1 MGGAGGFILFLV
13 IGVLVIVGKIL
24 QAAQEEKA
32 RAERQR
38 KGSRG
43 GATRRTEY
51 SAPAQEVRQFLE
63 QIRRRQSQMEV
74 KQRTAATPATQTPRA
89 ARPAQ
94 KSPRRDACDS
104 DAKHSAHRG
113 AEKVRG
119 DAASRIARAQASVSQ
134 ATQRI
139 VDQKKRLQAIRS
151 SPKAT
156 RRSRKLERAERARET
171 AELVPLESIT
181 RAGLWAH
188 LDDPADL
195 RRAIVLS
202 EILGPPLALRRQD

>member
-1 MGGAGGFILFLV
+1 MGGAGGFILVLV
-13 IGVLVIVGKIL
+13 IGVLVVVGKIL

-38 KGSRG
+38 KGSQG
-43 GATRRTEY
+43 GATRTTEY
-51 SAPAQEVRQFLE
+51 AAPAQEVREFLE
-63 QIRRRQSQMEV
+63 QVRRGQSQIAAQ
-74 KQRTAATPATQTPRA
+74 QRTAATPPTQTRRA

-94 KSPRRDACDS
+94 ESPRGDACDS
-104 DAKHSAHRG
+104 DAERSAHRG
-113 AEKVRG
+113 AEKVREG
-119 DAASRIARAQASVSQ
+119 ATARIARAQASVSQ

-156 RRSRKLERAERARET
+156 RRARKLEREERARE
-171 AELVPLESIT
+171 AVELVPEPITES
-181 RAGLWAH
+181 GLWAY

-202 EILGPPLALRRQD
+202 EILAPPLALRRPG